1 MSSVEHDRSLLGAYA
16 LGALDPAEERAVH
29 AHVSSCPD
37 CQREVAEFVDLR
49 QALDQVPPEAFLDGP
64 PESGDL
70 LLRRTLRRVR
80 EESPAGRRR
89 WSPASVAAAVVLLVA
104 VALGGGV
111 LIGRE
116 TAPEKVTAQPTEQP
130 PAGTRTAQATDPK
143 TGASMTVQVEPRAGW
158 VWVNADIKG
167 VPAGEEC
174 EMLIVPR
181 DGEPLIAG
189 GWKVSAQGEAKGL
202 HLEGTALVT
211 PDDVES
217 VEIVTTD
224 GRTMVSVP
232 L

>member
-16 LGALDPAEERAVH
+16 LGALDPVEERAVH
-29 AHVSSCPD
+29 AHVTSCPD

-64 PESGDL
+64 PDGGDL
-70 LLRRTLRRVR
+70 LLRKTLNRVR
-80 EESPAGRRR
+80 EESPRVRRG
-89 WSPASVAAAVVLLVA
+89 WSPATVTAAVVLLVA

-111 LIGRE
+111 LIGRQ
-116 TAPEKVTAQPTEQP
+116 TAPDTTTAQPTATP
-130 PAGTRTAQATDPK
+130 PAGTRTAQATDPE

-158 VWVNADIKG
+158 VWVNADIAG
-167 VPAGEEC
+167 VPAGEKC
-174 EMLIVPR
+174 EMRVVPR
-181 DGEPLIAG
+181 NGDPLVAG
-189 GWKVSAQGEAKGL
+189 SWVVSEQGEAKGL

-211 PDDVES
+211 PDEVES